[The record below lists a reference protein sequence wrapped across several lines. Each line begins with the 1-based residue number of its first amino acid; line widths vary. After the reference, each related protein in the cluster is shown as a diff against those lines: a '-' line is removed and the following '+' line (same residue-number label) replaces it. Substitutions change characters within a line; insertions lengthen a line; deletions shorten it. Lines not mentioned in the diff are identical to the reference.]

1 MPISCAERNC
11 SIASRHWWE
20 PLPLERP
27 LDVFRIQAE
36 GGVRWIGSVENLEAA
51 KVLIKAESAK
61 QPGDF
66 LVVDL
71 ESGDKMKIKIE
82 PAA

>member
-1 MPISCAERNC
+1 
-11 SIASRHWWE
+11 
-20 PLPLERP
+20 
-27 LDVFRIQAE
+27 
-36 GGVRWIGSVENLEAA
+36 VRWLGSVENLEAA
-51 KVLIKAESAK
+51 KALIKAECAK

-71 ESGDKMKIKIE
+71 ESGDRMEIKVD

>member
-1 MPISCAERNC
+1 MV
-11 SIASRHWWE
+11 
-20 PLPLERP
+20 RP
-27 LDVFRIQAE
+27 LDVFRIQVE

-51 KVLIKAESAK
+51 KALIKAQSAK
-61 QPGDF
+61 EPGDF

-71 ESGDKMKIKIE
+71 ESGDRMEIKAE